1 MGVLLEGK
9 SYAERRGAAYGIGGF
24 IKGLGTLAM
33 QVRKI
38 DQAVLPFYLRA
49 LHER

>member
-9 SYAERRGAAYGIGGF
+9 SYADRRGAAYGIGGF

-33 QVRKI
+33 QVCKI
-38 DQAVLPFYLRA
+38 DQTVLVFYLRA